1 MIEVYACYAI
11 KHNKTL
17 TRIAERCKIVSFI
30 INFALSIKSIKVT
43 RVYITHFFEWSSG
56 KGNLEL
62 AKLRLS

>member
-30 INFALSIKSIKVT
+30 INFAQSIKSIKVT
-43 RVYITHFFEWSSG
+43 RDNITHFFEWSSG
-56 KGNLEL
+56 KGNREL
-62 AKLRLS
+62 AKLILS